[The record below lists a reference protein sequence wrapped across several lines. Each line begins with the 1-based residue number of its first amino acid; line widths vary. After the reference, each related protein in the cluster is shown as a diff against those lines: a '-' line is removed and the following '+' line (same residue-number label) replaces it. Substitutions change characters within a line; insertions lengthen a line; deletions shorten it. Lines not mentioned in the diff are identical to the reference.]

1 MDDYRLHPVFGR
13 LTDPFEIAVFDRQ
26 QEREEY
32 ERQYEA
38 QHAAEEKAYYRAME
52 QEMYEMQFA
61 EYWMGLLE
69 ENEMITESVI

>member
-1 MDDYRLHPVFGR
+1 MSDYRIHPIFGR

-32 ERQYEA
+32 ENRLYEA
-38 QHAAEEKAYYRAME
+38 QHAAEEEAYYRAMK

-61 EYWMGLLE
+61 EDWMGLLE
-69 ENEMITESVI
+69 ENEMITESI

>member
-13 LTDPFEIAVFDRQ
+13 LTDPFEIAIFDRQ

-32 ERQYEA
+32 ERQCGA
-38 QHAAEEKAYYRAME
+38 QHSAEEEAYYRAME

-61 EYWMGLLE
+61 EDWMRLLE

>member
-1 MDDYRLHPVFGR
+1 MSDYRIPPVFGR

-32 ERQYEA
+32 EKYYEA

-52 QEMYEMQFA
+52 QEMYEMEFA

-69 ENEMITESVI
+69 ENEMITETI